1 MTLTLLHEA
10 IYHSFVNPQSDVSD
24 NTITRPSDWNAAHS
38 VTGAKATIGWDSD
51 THERGFLV
59 KIVNR
64 TGRASVKGEAVS
76 ASQAADEEVILQ
88 DDEYDT
94 IGIAAQTGIAEGSE
108 MWVWASGSICQV
120 LFKDGD
126 APVRGNIL
134 IAGDTD
140 GRLTGIANPG
150 SGLPG
155 TDTHFKECGHVLE
168 SKSSGTDVLALA
180 SIHFN

>member
-38 VTGAKATIGWDSD
+38 VTGAKATVGWDSD

-64 TGRASVKGEAVS
+64 TGHASVKGELVS
-76 ASQAADEEVILQ
+76 CSTSANEEAILQ
-88 DDEYDT
+88 NNEYDT
-94 IGIAAQTGIAEGSE
+94 IGIAAQTGISEGSE
-108 MWVWASGSICQV
+108 MWVWSIGSICQV
-120 LFKDGD
+120 LFKDGQTST
-126 APVRGNIL
+126 AGNIL
-134 IAGDTD
+134 LAADTD
-140 GRLTGIANPG
+140 GRAYNISNPG
-150 SGLPG
+150 SGLPAVE
-155 TDTHFKECGHVLE
+155 THFKECGHVLE
-168 SKSSGTDVLALA
+168 TKGAGTDVLVLA